1 MGFQHYGKHIT
12 KKLGRSGLNEK
23 KNGDEGRRITKKR
36 SSPISPFSIY
46 SFFGN
51 IVPYPKDDFHYK
63 QFERYFVLLI
73 TKKLVHLSF
82 VEAPFLR

>member
-12 KKLGRSGLNEK
+12 NSFGISGLNEK

-36 SSPISPFSIY
+36 STPMSPFSIS

-51 IVPYPKDDFHYK
+51 IVPYPKDDFH
-63 QFERYFVLLI
+63 
-73 TKKLVHLSF
+73 
-82 VEAPFLR
+82 